1 MDNKFLYTSGEFAKL
16 MGINK
21 RTLHFYN
28 DIGLFS
34 PILVAE
40 NGYHYYS
47 IYQFAQLEMI
57 LTLRRIGV
65 SIDDIQKYFNSNSRN
80 DSLFDIMTQQKTIID
95 NTINNLLNIKQY
107 LKIKAKRIEIGMKA
121 ENGKI
126 EIVNLPKRHI
136 LLSPP
141 ITNNSDEEDLSIIA
155 DFSLELK
162 KQFNLYDTVGS
173 RIEIQNI
180 IEGNYDN
187 YANYFAYC
195 PAEDAKVD
203 LVLPDGKYL
212 VAFNIGSWDTLP
224 HLYRKILKYAKENNL
239 ILSKYS
245 YEEGLNDL
253 AIKNIDDYITL
264 ITIKIDESSKEKSN
278 TLENE

>member
-1 MDNKFLYTSGEFAKL
+1 MDNKFLYTSGDFAKL

-21 RTLHFYN
+21 RTLHYYN

-34 PILVAE
+34 PIRIAE

-47 IYQFAQLEMI
+47 IEQFAQLEMI

-65 SIDDIQKYFNSNSRN
+65 SIDDIQKYFNSNSRS
-80 DSLFDIMTQQKTIID
+80 DSLFDIMTQQKSIID
-95 NTINNLLNIKQY
+95 NTINNLLNIRHY
-107 LKIKAKRIEIGMKA
+107 LKIKAERIEIGMKA
-121 ENGKI
+121 VNGKI
-126 EIVNLPKRHI
+126 QVVDLPERQL

-141 ITNNSDEEDLSIIA
+141 ISNNSNEEDLSIIA

-162 KQFNLYDTVGS
+162 KKFNLYDTVGS
-173 RIEIQNI
+173 RIEMCNI

-187 YANYFAYC
+187 YANYYAYC
-195 PAEDAKVD
+195 PVEDVKVD
-203 LVLPDGKYL
+203 LVLPKGKYL

-224 HLYRKILKYAKENNL
+224 SLYRKILKYAKENNL
-239 ILSKYS
+239 KLSKYS

-264 ITIKIDESSKEKSN
+264 ITIGIEE
-278 TLENE
+278 

>member
-1 MDNKFLYTSGEFAKL
+1 MANNYLYTSGEFAKL

-34 PILVAE
+34 PIRIAE

-47 IYQFAQLEMI
+47 IDQFAQLEMI

-65 SIDDIQKYFNSNSRN
+65 PIDDIMTYFNSTTNS
-80 DSLFDIMTQQKTIID
+80 DSLFDIMTKQKSIID
-95 NTINNLLNIKQY
+95 NTINNLLNIKHF
-107 LKIKAKRIEIGMKA
+107 LKIKANRIEIGMKA

-126 EIVNLPKRHI
+126 QIVDLPDRHV

-141 ITNNSDEEDLSIIA
+141 ITNNSDNEDMSIVA

-162 KQFNLYDTVGS
+162 KKFNLYDTVGS
-173 RIEIQNI
+173 RIKIDNI
-180 IEGNYDN
+180 IEGKCTE

-195 PAEDAKVD
+195 PDENAKVD
-203 LVLPDGKYL
+203 LILPKGKYL
-212 VAFNIGSWDTLP
+212 VAYNIGSWDNLP
-224 HLYRKILKYAKENNL
+224 SLYKNIIKYADDNN
-239 ILSKYS
+239 IKLSQYS
-245 YEEGLNDL
+245 YEEGMNDL

-264 ITIKIDESSKEKSN
+264 ITIKIEE
-278 TLENE
+278 